1 MYGSIISGASAAAMA
16 GAVCWLARA
25 CFGVETNRWKKFR
38 SNMIKHASHEFIAW
52 YLKNGKKL
60 AEKIENSVLA
70 KAVGKLLL
78 SALEFKWTH

>member
-1 MYGSIISGASAAAMA
+1 
-16 GAVCWLARA
+16 
-25 CFGVETNRWKKFR
+25 
-38 SNMIKHASHEFIAW
+38 MIKHASHEFIAW